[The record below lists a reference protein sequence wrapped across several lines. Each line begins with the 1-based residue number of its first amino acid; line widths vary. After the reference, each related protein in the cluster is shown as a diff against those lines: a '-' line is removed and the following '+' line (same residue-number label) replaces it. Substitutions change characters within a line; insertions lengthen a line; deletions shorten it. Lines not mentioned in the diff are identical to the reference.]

1 MNQAHRGELNL
12 QQALHVQFWWLKA
25 NYRVVW
31 DSRSHFPPLL
41 ATSLRKTKNLLKT
54 NFRFVCTSVGIC
66 LLRAMTLSWWA
77 KNCFKIKH
85 FSLSFCYL
93 HQCELLTPQV
103 HWAQRT
109 HPPDSSFLIQQAD
122 NKNTAPLYEARVVP
136 NIAPY
141 AAVGFFVCLFSLET
155 SDGLRA
161 RSAAAA
167 AERDVGLR
175 PASAPQPQPSNP
187 RFHPAR
193 TLTTLF
199 RHTRIF
205 SQLYVFRLT
214 ARFHSRAPSRDAS
227 LLQTLQPDARGLYPS
242 AGHPDVPQPPRPA
255 LRGGVR
261 REGDAPRGGGTT
273 LEVSICL
280 FLSGNTSC
288 SCLTAVAA
296 ALFVAVDY
304 ALRLTKTATKTA
316 ISSEWR
322 GGGVEGETSSSRQS
336 ALQPP
341 PLAALVLRETRRNKF
356 LGILQAFLA
365 PLGWKHSSAL
375 QPGFK
380 NAVCQHSWDILSV
393 HPKEAARIP
402 RPWVRWGTLLAGT
415 PLCLQ
420 PGSPQ
425 RLPRLTGNGPPRLPV
440 HHRPGTAHQ
449 GARRWISQSWEG
461 QRLK

>member
-1 MNQAHRGELNL
+1 M
-12 QQALHVQFWWLKA
+12 
-25 NYRVVW
+25 
-31 DSRSHFPPLL
+31 
-41 ATSLRKTKNLLKT
+41 
-54 NFRFVCTSVGIC
+54 
-66 LLRAMTLSWWA
+66 
-77 KNCFKIKH
+77 
-85 FSLSFCYL
+85 
-93 HQCELLTPQV
+93 
-103 HWAQRT
+103 
-109 HPPDSSFLIQQAD
+109 
-122 NKNTAPLYEARVVP
+122 
-136 NIAPY
+136 
-141 AAVGFFVCLFSLET
+141 FSLET

-193 TLTTLF
+193 TLATLF

-322 GGGVEGETSSSRQS
+322 GGGGGGGDLFLTAVR
-336 ALQPP
+336 APAP
-341 PLAALVLRETRRNKF
+341 ATRGSGAQRDTAE
-356 LGILQAFLA
+356 Q
-365 PLGWKHSSAL
+365 
-375 QPGFK
+375 
-380 NAVCQHSWDILSV
+380 
-393 HPKEAARIP
+393 IP
-402 RPWVRWGTLLAGT
+402 RDTPSFPSSFGMKTFVCTSAG
-415 PLCLQ
+415 L
-420 PGSPQ
+420 
-425 RLPRLTGNGPPRLPV
+425 
-440 HHRPGTAHQ
+440 
-449 GARRWISQSWEG
+449 
-461 QRLK
+461 